1 MSSRFGYA
9 GSSLL
14 PKVTLTDKNRLAWA
28 ILDSGASSHFLLTDA
43 PVESKVIAK
52 NPIEIRLPDGNE
64 VKSSHDAVLDLPQ
77 LPKAARLAH
86 IVPGLANHSLISVVK
101 LCNAGCQVIMTDIS
115 CEVRYRG
122 KTVVTCS
129 KCTRTR
135 SQIMRHLKL
144 YKTTFDHKT

>member
-1 MSSRFGYA
+1 MAGAENNVCKDNVKTYPNSLYPTQFAKTPPQASMSSKFGYA

-64 VKSSHDAVLDLPQ
+64 VKSSHDAILDLPQ
-77 LPKAARLAH
+77 LPK
-86 IVPGLANHSLISVVK
+86 IG
-101 LCNAGCQVIMTDIS
+101 
-115 CEVRYRG
+115 
-122 KTVVTCS
+122 
-129 KCTRTR
+129 
-135 SQIMRHLKL
+135 
-144 YKTTFDHKT
+144 